1 MTRINNY
8 IAGEWVLPSSG
19 EFSQSVN
26 PARIS
31 DVVTRYPVSA
41 KIDVDRAVAAA
52 RESYPAWRDFPAPRR
67 AEILYKAAELLQRAK
82 PELGKSVTREM
93 GKVLSEGLGDVQEA
107 VDMAY
112 YMAGEGRR
120 LVGET
125 VPCELPHK
133 DGKSIRVPHGV
144 FALITPWNFP
154 VAIPVWKIFTSLICG
169 NTAVFKPSS
178 DSPYCAAL
186 LVEILEEAGLPPGV
200 LNMVMGQG
208 KQVGEYLA
216 THPGVDG
223 ISFTGSCGVGE
234 ILAQHAAVLHRPIA
248 MEMGGKNAILIL
260 KDADLDLA
268 LHGVLW
274 GAFGTTGQRCTAA
287 SRIILEQSIYDQ
299 FLTRLVDEASAL
311 RLGDGLLPATDIG
324 PLINAQA
331 LEKGLDY
338 IRIGQEEGAE
348 LLCGGERA
356 STGTLQEGYFMK
368 PAVFAN
374 ARPGMRIVQE
384 EIFGPVVAVMS
395 CADYEEGISLVNDSR
410 YGLSASIY
418 TSNANYAAR
427 AERDIDSGLVYINA
441 STIGAE
447 IQLPFGGFKH
457 SGSGHPEAGGRMG
470 GIDFYS
476 RIKVIYRDFSGR
488 LQKAQISQELP

>member
-1 MTRINNY
+1 MTRINNF
-8 IAGEWVLPSSG
+8 IAGEWALPSSG
-19 EFSQSVN
+19 EFGESIN
-26 PARIS
+26 PARTS
-31 DVVTRYPVSA
+31 DVVTRYPLSA
-41 KIDVDRAVAAA
+41 KDDVDRAVAAA
-52 RESYPAWRDFPAPRR
+52 REAFPAWRDLPAPRR
-67 AEILYKAAELLQRAK
+67 AEVLFKAAEMLQQTKA
-82 PELGKSVTREM
+82 ELGKTVTREM
-93 GKVLSEGLGDVQEA
+93 GKVLAEGLGDVQEA
-107 VDMAY
+107 IDMAY

-120 LVGET
+120 LLGET

-154 VAIPVWKIFTSLICG
+154 VAIPVWKIFAALICG

-186 LVEILEEAGLPPGV
+186 LVELLEDAGLPPGV
-200 LNMVMGQG
+200 LNLVMGRGQ
-208 KQVGEYLA
+208 QVGQYLA
-216 THPGVDG
+216 LHPDVDG
-223 ISFTGSCGVGE
+223 ISFTGSCAVGE
-234 ILAQHAAVLHRPIA
+234 ELTRQAAELHRPIA
-248 MEMGGKNAILIL
+248 VEMGGKNAILIL

-287 SRIILEQSIYDQ
+287 SRIIVEQDVYER
-299 FLTRLVDEASAL
+299 FLARLVEAACAL
-311 RLGDGLLPATDIG
+311 RLGDGLLQGTDVG
-324 PLINAQA
+324 PLINEQG
-331 LEKGLDY
+331 LNKVLDY
-338 IRIGQEEGAE
+338 IRLGQEEGAD

-356 STGTLQEGYFMK
+356 VEGSLQDGFYVK
-368 PAVFAN
+368 PSVFAN
-374 ARPGMRIVQE
+374 ARPEMRIVQE

-395 CADYEEGISLVNDSR
+395 CADYEEGVRLVNQSR
-410 YGLSASIY
+410 YGLSSSVY
-418 TSNANYAAR
+418 TQNINYAAR

-470 GIDFYS
+470 AIDFFS

-488 LQKAQISQELP
+488 LQKAQIDEELP